1 MTTKDFITK
10 AFNQTTK
17 ARRCSSVFAEGRDVY
32 SYGYHYPLLFMVA
45 NKVIRNVT
53 GYSITTSRHISDSR
67 TVSAIDIHCGHT
79 FRLTGN
85 NLQMFEELTQAQTEY
100 IQSIKKEMQAK
111 KRKNTQV
118 YSGLHQRLQE
128 AEDNLTSLTN

>member
-1 MTTKDFITK
+1 
-10 AFNQTTK
+10 
-17 ARRCSSVFAEGRDVY
+17 
-32 SYGYHYPLLFMVA
+32 
-45 NKVIRNVT
+45 
-53 GYSITTSRHISDSR
+53 
-67 TVSAIDIHCGHT
+67 
-79 FRLTGN
+79 
-85 NLQMFEELTQAQTEY
+85 MFEELTQAQTEY